1 MRSSDNS
8 IIFFL
13 FHKEIREIRKI
24 FFIEKKNNTSEN
36 ERATRQIRTDT
47 GEEEQNR
54 PIFHQQGVALVTQ
67 FG

>member
-1 MRSSDNS
+1 MRSSENS

-13 FHKEIREIRKI
+13 LLKERRKI

-47 GEEEQNR
+47 GFEDQNS